1 MMNNNNN
8 NNDAMYH
15 MIQTGM
21 FGGTAPMQQNNNY
34 VFQPLNYGYNQ
45 PRYDYYNPYGNTF
58 GNTFGNNYYN
68 PYGGYYQN
76 NGVTLNNQWDN
87 GYYGYSPLQQQQL
100 IQNQQKNNIAKRK
113 FVDSALDIDPEKR
126 KRDLQEKMKQ
136 QQQFNP
142 QYNQMSYEDMKA
154 EEDWQRVVAYD
165 YYSRRQDQI
174 ISRNDIFIQQASQ
187 AQQNFNQNY
196 ADHSMFQFM
205 ENDFAKLAEEQWMLA
220 NCSPRQDRN
229 LSRTYSSK
237 DYNELL
243 SMHRSSNPYVN
254 ELLDTS
260 KYDNNIDDLELGN
273 PSSIYELIMRRKSRL
288 QEPVPTGVS
297 DAEVQ
302 MRRHEWTNGIL
313 NQIYKKHGGGNNV

>member
-1 MMNNNNN
+1 MMNNNN
-8 NNDAMYH
+8 NNDAMHH

-21 FGGTAPMQQNNNY
+21 FGGTAPIQQNNNY

-45 PRYDYYNPYGNTF
+45 PKYDYYNPYGNTF

-68 PYGGYYQN
+68 PYGNYYQN
-76 NGVTLNNQWDN
+76 NGLTINNQWNN
-87 GYYGYSPLQQQQL
+87 GYYGYSPIQQQQ
-100 IQNQQKNNIAKRK
+100 IMQNQQKNNIAKRK
-113 FVDSALDIDPEKR
+113 FVDSALNIDPEKR
-126 KRDLQEKMKQ
+126 KRDFQEKMK

-174 ISRNDIFIQQASQ
+174 MSRNDIFIMQATKDQQQ
-187 AQQNFNQNY
+187 FQQNY
-196 ADHSMFQFM
+196 ADHSMYQFM
-205 ENDFAKLAEEQWMLA
+205 ENDFAKLAEEQWILA
-220 NCSPRQDRN
+220 NCTPRQDRN

-288 QEPVPTGVS
+288 QDPVPTGVS

-313 NQIYKKHGGGNNV
+313 NQIYSKHGGGNNV

>member
-1 MMNNNNN
+1 MNNNN
-8 NNDAMYH
+8 DTMYH

-21 FGGTAPMQQNNNY
+21 FGGTAPMQQNY

-45 PRYDYYNPYGNTF
+45 PKYDYYNPYGNTF
-58 GNTFGNNYYN
+58 GNYNYYN
-68 PYGGYYQN
+68 PYGNYYQN
-76 NGVTLNNQWDN
+76 NGLTINSQWNN
-87 GYYGYSPLQQQQL
+87 GYYEYSPLQQQQI
-100 IQNQQKNNIAKRK
+100 IQNQQKNNVAKCK

-126 KRDLQEKMKQ
+126 KRDLQERMKQ
-136 QQQFNP
+136 QQYNP
-142 QYNQMSYEDMKA
+142 QYNHQISYEDMKN
-154 EEDWQRVVAYD
+154 EEDWQKLVAYE
-165 YYSRRQDQI
+165 YYSRHKDQLYM
-174 ISRNDIFIQQASQ
+174 SRNDMFIQQANQSQ
-187 AQQNFNQNY
+187 QQFQQNY

-229 LSRTYSSK
+229 LSRTYNSK

-288 QEPVPTGVS
+288 QDPVPTGVS

-313 NQIYKKHGGGNNV
+313 NQIYNKHGGGTNV